1 MQLISK
7 VWWPMSGKVSSFKL
21 FPVFSVLFILC
32 REDDEHFVGH
42 ARYADTVRNASQK
55 WLRDHTRYKNWH
67 GGEVAAEED
76 VAIPVDDPEV
86 AELLAMTARTAAD
99 EGGAMSD

>member
-1 MQLISK
+1 MQSISK

-42 ARYADTVRNASQK
+42 ARYADTVRNASQSGFAIIPGTKTGMGVK
-55 WLRDHTRYKNWH
+55 WPQKK
-67 GGEVAAEED
+67 
-76 VAIPVDDPEV
+76 
-86 AELLAMTARTAAD
+86 
-99 EGGAMSD
+99 MSLSPLMILKSLSYLQ